1 MVVGAGLRFLLAST
15 PCLLSWAPGL
25 SLGSPRLLASPFFPL
40 KFNVISI
47 NANRLRMADKR
58 AGFLQWL
65 HSLPVVVDVVC
76 IQEYHCVSLAECDLW
91 FRSSGFPSV
100 VSPGSKKSCGCV
112 VLFRPTLSL
121 VQSWADEEGR
131 LLQCEFSFCDQSFCV
146 ILLYA
151 PNRNPVR
158 NQFLEQLADEVDPS
172 IPTLLCGDFN
182 TVFDRNLDCSGSDSS
197 DTWRES
203 SAALATLF
211 ESCCCIDAWRYLHPT
226 SAGFS
231 WTRPDGSISS
241 LIGLIRCPYIWVSS
255 MSSCDFV
262 SCPYSDHCAVLFS
275 VFVPGIVPPVPGL
288 WKLNASILN
297 EDDYVQLITSYWG
310 VCRTKMLTF
319 SSLAKWWEAGKREI
333 QHITRDFCVCRASE
347 TRASRNLLCCLADHL
362 KLWFDKGLISAYVPY
377 RSVLINRLAELDLAQ
392 ARGAQVRSRIWWVE
406 EGETSSYFCRL
417 EKKRSADRWISTVC
431 NPSGRIVSDPQGLCD
446 SFSSFYSGL
455 FSASPVD
462 PSGQQSLLA
471 NLSSVLSPHQAEKC
485 KGYLNVGECYEAL
498 VGMEKTRLLGL
509 MVCPWSSTL
518 SFGMYSVLI
527 WLLCLILV
535 LTRVFSLPRNVEGL
549 SLCLLR
555 RVIGSTLAIGVR
567 SHFLMLIT
575 SWLLGFLLGVF
586 LRSSI

>member
-1 MVVGAGLRFLLAST
+1 
-15 PCLLSWAPGL
+15 
-25 SLGSPRLLASPFFPL
+25 
-40 KFNVISI
+40 
-47 NANRLRMADKR
+47 MADKC

-121 VQSWADEEGR
+121 VQSWADEEGH

-197 DTWRES
+197 DTWGES

-275 VFVPGIVPPVPGL
+275 VFIPGIVPPVPGL

-310 VCRTKMLTF
+310 VWRTKMLTF

-347 TRASRNLLCCLADHL
+347 TRASRNLLCRLADHL

-417 EKKRSADRWISTVC
+417 EKKRSADRWISTVR

-535 LTRVFSLPRNVEGL
+535 LTRVFSLPCNVEGL

-555 RVIGSTLAIGVR
+555 RVIGLTLAIGVR

>member
-1 MVVGAGLRFLLAST
+1 
-15 PCLLSWAPGL
+15 
-25 SLGSPRLLASPFFPL
+25 
-40 KFNVISI
+40 
-47 NANRLRMADKR
+47 MAEKR

-76 IQEYHCVSLAECDLW
+76 IQESHCVSLAECDLW
-91 FRSSGFPSV
+91 FRSSGFLSV

-131 LLQCEFSFCDQSFCV
+131 LLQCEFSFRV
-146 ILLYA
+146 ISLYA

-241 LIGLIRCPYIWVSS
+241 CIDLIGCPYIWVSS
-255 MSSCDFV
+255 MSSCDFI
-262 SCPYSDHCAVLFS
+262 SFPYSDHCAVLFS
-275 VFVPGIVPPVPGL
+275 VFVPGIVPPVPCL

-297 EDDYVQLITSYWG
+297 EDDYLQLITSFWG
-310 VCRTKMLTF
+310 VWHTKMLTF
-319 SSLAKWWEAGKREI
+319 SSLAKWWEAGKQEI
-333 QHITRDFCVCRASE
+333 QRITRDFCVRRANE
-347 TRASRNLLCCLADHL
+347 TRASRDLLCRLADHL
-362 KLWFDKGLISAYVPY
+362 KSRFDEGLISAYMPY
-377 RSVLINRLAELDLAQ
+377 RSVLKRLAELDLAQ
-392 ARGAQVRSRIWWVE
+392 ARGAQVRSRIRWVE
-406 EGETSSYFCRL
+406 EGKTSSSYFCHL
-417 EKKRSADRWISTVC
+417 EKKRSADRWICAVR
-431 NPSGRIVSDPQGLCD
+431 NPSGLIVSDPQGLCD

-485 KGYLNVGECYEAL
+485 KGYVNVGECYEAL

-509 MVCPWSSTL
+509 MVCPWRSTL

-555 RVIGSTLAIGVR
+555 RVIGLTVVIGVR

-586 LRSSI
+586 VRSSI

>member
-377 RSVLINRLAELDLAQ
+377 RSVLINRLAQLDLAQ

-417 EKKRSADRWISTVC
+417 EKKRSADRWISAVR

-471 NLSSVLSPHQAEKC
+471 NLSSVLSPDQAEKC

>member
-1 MVVGAGLRFLLAST
+1 
-15 PCLLSWAPGL
+15 
-25 SLGSPRLLASPFFPL
+25 
-40 KFNVISI
+40 
-47 NANRLRMADKR
+47 MADKR

-310 VCRTKMLTF
+310 VWRTKMLTF

-347 TRASRNLLCCLADHL
+347 TRASRNLLCRLADHL

-377 RSVLINRLAELDLAQ
+377 RSVLINHLAELDLAQ

-417 EKKRSADRWISTVC
+417 EKKRSADRWISTVR